1 MAVTRE
7 AEVAAAH
14 ACGSVV
20 HVLVADALTVAESKA
35 LRKEMK
41 AAEAEAAEVEE
52 AESVVESHVNDI
64 FAGLFATMFP
74 QHNAD
79 GEADTDM

>member
-14 ACGSVV
+14 ACGREV
-20 HVLVADALTVAESKA
+20 HVLVADALTVEESKA

-41 AAEAEAAEVEE
+41 AAEAEAAEIEE
-52 AESVVESHVNDI
+52 MEGVIGSHVNDI
-64 FAGLFATMFP
+64 FGGLL
-74 QHNAD
+74 HNIGNLHRAPEGGS
-79 GEADTDM
+79 GE